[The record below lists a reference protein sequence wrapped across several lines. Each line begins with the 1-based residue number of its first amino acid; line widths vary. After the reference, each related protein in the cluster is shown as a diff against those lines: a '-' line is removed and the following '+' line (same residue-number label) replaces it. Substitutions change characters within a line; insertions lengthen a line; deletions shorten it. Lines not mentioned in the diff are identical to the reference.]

1 MELFVATELHA
12 NPTKPY
18 EIAAT
23 RMTDDT
29 CNINLTLIPPVN
41 AHAELIGSENN
52 TRRIKIDIDATSFP
66 HIISNGE
73 SNVVKSAE
81 KVWFSFS
88 KVTEDAEKAGTSRI
102 IRVIFALKN
111 RAKIF
116 RPLADATE

>member
-1 MELFVATELHA
+1 
-12 NPTKPY
+12 
-18 EIAAT
+18 
-23 RMTDDT
+23 
-29 CNINLTLIPPVN
+29 
-41 AHAELIGSENN
+41 
-52 TRRIKIDIDATSFP
+52 
-66 HIISNGE
+66 
-73 SNVVKSAE
+73 VKSAE